1 MKKFLSLLLA
11 LVMVVGLAQAAEIVV
26 VSREEGSGTR
36 GAFVELTGVEEKNAE
51 GKKVDNTVETAEIV
65 NATAAV
71 ITSVEGNENSVGYIS
86 LGSLGDTVKAL
97 KIDGVEATPE
107 NITNGSYK
115 LYRPFN
121 LVVKGAVE
129 DLDPLAQDFI
139 KYILSAEGQKVAEEN
154 GYIAVG
160 EKPEYAAQ
168 KGLKGKI
175 TVGGSSSVTP
185 LMEKLKEAY
194 IAVNPDVE
202 IEVQLSDSTTGV
214 TSALD
219 GIFTLGMASRALKDS
234 EVEKGATAVVIA
246 NDGLAV
252 IVNKAAATDNIKMEE
267 IKGIYVGEITDWDQ
281 IGK

>member
-71 ITSVEGNENSVGYIS
+71 ITSVEGNQNSVGYIS

-97 KIDGVEATPE
+97 KIDGVEATAE

-121 LVVKGAVE
+121 IVVKGAVE

-139 KYILSAEGQKVAEEN
+139 TYILSAEGQKVAEEN

-160 EKPEYAAQ
+160 DKPEYAAQ
-168 KGLKGKI
+168 KDLKGKI

-219 GIFTLGMASRALKDS
+219 GVFTLGMASRALKDS

-252 IVNKAAATDNIKMEE
+252 IVNKASATDNIKMDE